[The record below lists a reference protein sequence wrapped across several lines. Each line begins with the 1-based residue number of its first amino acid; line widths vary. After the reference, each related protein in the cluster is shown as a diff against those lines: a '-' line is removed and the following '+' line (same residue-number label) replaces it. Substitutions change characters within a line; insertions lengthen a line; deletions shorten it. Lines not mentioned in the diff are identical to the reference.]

1 MSVVELY
8 SLEKKFQEKRDQYV
22 SLMNSI
28 NYSCLGKEK
37 TSVECLRAARLNA
50 QMQTYLIQMSNLM
63 VQTPI
68 EKNVEKKQM
77 DLLRVA
83 DSLEKDMQE
92 LITNDAINNDMEIEK
107 NMYESQ
113 AFLYGFV
120 SIIITGFVIYQYKKI

>member
-1 MSVVELY
+1 MSIVQLY
-8 SLEKKFQEKRDQYV
+8 SLEKKFNEKRDQYV

-37 TSVECLRAARLNA
+37 SSGECLKAARLNA
-50 QMQTYLIQMSNLM
+50 EMQSYLVQMSDL
-63 VQTPI
+63 VVKYPRDI
-68 EKNVEKKQM
+68 NVNKKHLG
-77 DLLRVA
+77 LLRVS

-92 LITNDAINNDMEIEK
+92 LVSNDALNTDSELQK

-120 SIIITGFVIYQYKKI
+120 SIIILGFVIYQYKKI